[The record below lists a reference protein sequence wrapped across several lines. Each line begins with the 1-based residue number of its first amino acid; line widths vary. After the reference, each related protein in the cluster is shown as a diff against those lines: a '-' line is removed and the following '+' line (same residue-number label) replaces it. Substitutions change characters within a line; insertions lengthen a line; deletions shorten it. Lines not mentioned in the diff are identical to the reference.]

1 MKPITPEEA
10 AGIKVNVGDERGTTA
25 LVFPPTKNGGQT
37 YTRMMIVWNHNRRIK
52 QHRIYQGTVS
62 SKNLLAQAKVS
73 RFAEY
78 DAGTR
83 GGRRPEML
91 LARGRHARVDTR
103 SISRWMLQLRDVK
116 VNQFDSSLSAAL
128 FVEPVV
134 KGNQRV
140 NLAELSRSQRRDSR
154 TTVQRYAVA
163 AAGPQR
169 SEAWPAEIGPG

>member
-1 MKPITPEEA
+1 M
-10 AGIKVNVGDERGTTA
+10 
-25 LVFPPTKNGGQT
+25 FPPSKNGGQT

-73 RFAEY
+73 HFTEY
-78 DAGTR
+78 DAGSAEGDTQKCYL
-83 GGRRPEML
+83 PESVTL
-91 LARGRHARVDTR
+91 EWIQDQLALDV
-103 SISRWMLQLRDVK
+103 LLRDVK

-140 NLAELSRSQRRDSR
+140 NLAELSRVATQGFAHERARH
-154 TTVQRYAVA
+154 TVA

-169 SEAWPAEIGPG
+169 IEAWPPEIGPG